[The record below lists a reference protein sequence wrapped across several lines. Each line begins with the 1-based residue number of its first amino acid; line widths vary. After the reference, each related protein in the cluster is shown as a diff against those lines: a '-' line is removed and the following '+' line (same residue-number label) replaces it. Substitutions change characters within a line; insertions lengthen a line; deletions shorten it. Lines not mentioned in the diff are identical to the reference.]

1 MAELD
6 WRTALLVEDERRDY
20 GEPRIRVFAL
30 RDGRLHIAV
39 VTPREDALRVI
50 SFRRAS
56 RKEAKYMLN
65 TKRPDPE
72 RPDDDNA
79 ELSLEELQR
88 ARPASEMLPRLIG
101 EKATRE
107 LLQPRRV
114 RSPKDDQK
122 VSHTLCIGGE
132 VLEALAGY

>member
-1 MAELD
+1 VAELD

-88 ARPASEMLPRLIG
+88 ARPASG